1 MEYNIQKTEVIQGG
15 IGLRRKIF
23 TLLVWAVCLLAT
35 CTASATAKVTDVNW
49 GVDKFNVL
57 RLVVDLT
64 EAANYNVNIVN
75 DRELQIKIAGLL
87 DSRVPRKAPIK
98 SDLAKSFIVDR
109 AQNNVIVRVP
119 MTKNVQRSE
128 VRSFLLRKDAS
139 TGRPPRIVVDVSTN
153 KMKNASMKYGATS
166 VRRPAVKPS
175 RGPSAPA
182 YKPYQ
187 GSSTPVGN
195 RINFSTSGGLQ
206 GKRITIDPGHGG
218 SDPGAIGPKGNKEK
232 TSTLLISNYLKQ
244 YLTAAGA
251 TVSLTRTSDTDVYG
265 RFASAKNELQARVN
279 VSTRNRADVFI
290 SIHHNANNNRGIGG
304 IATYYYPKSGYDYK
318 LGSSIQKKLAA
329 ASKLRNMGTQQAN
342 FYVIKRS
349 YMPAVLLEV
358 GFLSNYREEQ
368 LISSAWFQKTIAKA
382 IVDGLRAYF
391 GG

>member
-1 MEYNIQKTEVIQGG
+1 M
-15 IGLRRKIF
+15 RRRFF

-35 CTASATAKVTDVNW
+35 CTASAAATVTDVNW

-64 EAANYNVNIVN
+64 EAANYNVNIIN
-75 DRELQIKIAGLL
+75 DRELQIKITGLL
-87 DSRVPRKAPIK
+87 GSKVPRRAPIK

-109 AQNNVIVRVP
+109 AQNDVIVRVP

-139 TGRPPRIVVDVSTN
+139 TGRPPRIVVDVSAN

-175 RGPSAPA
+175 PRGPSAPA
-182 YKPYQ
+182 YRPYR

-218 SDPGAIGPKGNKEK
+218 SDPGAIGPRGNKEK
-232 TSTLLISNYLKQ
+232 TSTLLISNYLRQ

-251 TVSLTRTSDTDVYG
+251 TVSLTRTTDKDVYG
-265 RFASAKNELQARVN
+265 RFASAKNELQARVD

-290 SIHHNANNNRGIGG
+290 SIHHNANNNRSIGG

-358 GFLSNYREEQ
+358 GFLSSYREEQ
-368 LISSAWFQKTIAKA
+368 LIASAWFQKTIAKA
-382 IVDGLRAYF
+382 IVDGLKVYF

>member
-1 MEYNIQKTEVIQGG
+1 M
-15 IGLRRKIF
+15 RRKIF

-109 AQNNVIVRVP
+109 VQNSVIVRVP

-175 RGPSAPA
+175 RGSSAPA